1 MDGNEGAEAPVDEI
15 SGRRSCSTISELP
28 RAVLGRW
35 CDHLDRFF
43 ARHGGARRYGALA
56 ALVAEA
62 RAASQPS
69 PAGGARG

>member
-15 SGRRSCSTISELP
+15 SVAELLDDLELP

-35 CDHLDRFF
+35 WDHLDRFF
-43 ARHGGARRYGALA
+43 ARHGGARRYGALV

-62 RAASQPS
+62 RAASQPP